1 MADDLALAH
10 AAAHGSERALREL
23 LARVS
28 GQLRS
33 IAWHMTYDHHESQ
46 DLCQEALLRIT
57 TPEVLKRYRGDGP
70 LDGFAVQVG
79 IRAMLSAR
87 RTRRFADA
95 RDVVPTDSS
104 APFDGAA
111 ATAPEVGSLDPDL
124 HAALLALPVQARLV
138 VVLITVGDY
147 SYQDVAAFT
156 GLRLG
161 TVKSIYSRARAA
173 LRRALADHP
182 AALQAEGS

>member
-23 LARVS
+23 LGRVS

-95 RDVVPTDSS
+95 RDVMPTDSP
-104 APFDGAA
+104 ATFDGAA
-111 ATAPEVGSLDPDL
+111 AAPEAGSLDPDL
-124 HAALLALPVQARLV
+124 RAALVALPVQARLV
-138 VVLITVGDY
+138 VVLITLGDY
-147 SYQDVAAFT
+147 SYQDVTALT

-161 TVKSIYSRARAA
+161 TVKSIYSRARAT